1 MAYGK
6 GKTKNHL
13 KRMAD
18 IGSFGMN
25 LDLSDLRM
33 QMLSAFGQFTS
44 AVWPDDILDP
54 VLNSKEIDRLM
65 VVPQS
70 KITKRGLNAV
80 WAEKARLIVKSAM
93 LEQWKRGQH
102 TLFGKFK
109 NISTIGDKPIEN
121 GPSRLVN
128 LPEEYSWRLSEVD
141 VAALQELA
149 DGLDYK
155 QVLELFRMLR
165 TGDADL
171 SPLQA
176 EALRAMADVV
186 RNRYK
191 CPVWKDDAVVQ
202 LHLDYRCVRGGKD
215 VLAAALET
223 LNVGLS
229 DQVGVRHVLPLTSA
243 VSRGNIIS
251 IQLQMCFPVAQRLGG
266 DDATAAALMLE
277 LGPVLCNAKAVV
289 AKPSVK
295 SSLEQ
300 CYTVLADDFGYT
312 NTSSLAVVRS
322 TSPISAEAFSRV
334 GGHNGEDMEKITKSK
349 AKKFLEENVSGDET
363 VLLELMQFDGMDFL
377 DRIVEQALKIDSL
390 RSEIDRMYNRLNRI
404 RAEINYLA
412 GNLPEELIP
421 ENPEYAEHRRYMTMH
436 GRFFRILSGI
446 NKLKAKRRGI
456 YAAVAGLKKSWF
468 GYIANKKADL
478 AEKYNAIVVS
488 EDLSIASVPTD
499 DPKYKGRTFNKLH
512 NNGSKGQYSR
522 RSEDTLKW
530 RGITSVKIPSYY
542 TSSTDW
548 RDGTV
553 DKKQRS
559 GKTFKA
565 SSDGNEWDADLH
577 AAEMIGRY
585 LFLRPKTDATSA
597 ALAA

>member
-1 MAYGK
+1 
-6 GKTKNHL
+6 
-13 KRMAD
+13 MAD
-18 IGSFGMN
+18 IGSFVLN
-25 LDLSDLRM
+25 HDLSDLRM
-33 QMLSAFGQFTS
+33 RMIDAFGKFAS
-44 AVWPDDILDP
+44 SVWPNDVLDP
-54 VLNSKEIDRLM
+54 VFSSKDIDRLM
-65 VVPQS
+65 VVTQS
-70 KITKRGLNAV
+70 EITKSGLNAV
-80 WAEKARLIVKSAM
+80 WAEKARLIVKSAV
-93 LEQWKRGQH
+93 LEQWKRAQH
-102 TLFGKFK
+102 TLLGKFK
-109 NISTIGDKPIEN
+109 NISTVGDTPIED
-121 GPSRLVN
+121 GPFRLVN
-128 LPEEYSWRLSEVD
+128 LPEEYSWRLSDAD
-141 VAALQELA
+141 VTALQDLA
-149 DGLDYK
+149 DGLDYEAT
-155 QVLELFRMLR
+155 LDLFQGLR
-165 TGDADL
+165 QSDMDL

-191 CPVWKDDAVVQ
+191 CPVWKDDAIVQ
-202 LHLDYRCVRGGKD
+202 LHLDYRSVRGGKD
-215 VLAAALET
+215 VLDRALLKLNNGLAAQLPA
-223 LNVGLS
+223 
-229 DQVGVRHVLPLTSA
+229 QHVLPLTSA

-251 IQLQMCFPVAQRLGG
+251 IPLQMCFPVAQRFGG
-266 DDATAAALMLE
+266 DDATAAALVLE

-300 CYTVLADDFGYT
+300 CYTVVSDDFGYA

-322 TSPISAEAFSRV
+322 NLPIPLDAIARV

-349 AKKFLEENVSGDET
+349 AKKFLEENISGDET
-363 VLLELMQFDGMDFL
+363 VLVELMQFDGKDFL
-377 DRIVEQALKIDSL
+377 DRIVEQALKIDGL
-390 RSEIDRMYNRLNRI
+390 RSEIDQMYNRLNHI
-404 RAEINYLA
+404 RAEINFLA
-412 GNLPEELIP
+412 GNDPSDLVPETP
-421 ENPEYAEHRRYMTMH
+421 ERDEHQRYMAMH
-436 GRFFRILSGI
+436 GRFFRLLSAVG
-446 NKLKAKRRGI
+446 KLKEKRRGI
-456 YAAVAGLKKSWF
+456 YRSVAGLKKSWF
-468 GYIANKKADL
+468 GYIANKKAEL

-488 EDLSIASVPTD
+488 EDLSIVATPTD

-553 DKKQRS
+553 DKTQRN

-565 SSDGNEWDADLH
+565 ASDGKKWDADLH